1 MTMTPDFETA
11 AIRATETLIKYG
23 ISSAPVDP
31 LPILKRTPGV
41 LAVSYESMSSD
52 VDQDRRCVMSL
63 FGENNQ
69 DAFTS
74 VNYKDGK
81 PQYLVTYNQRLPIAL
96 IQRGLARE
104 LGHIMLGHDG
114 TRPES
119 VRNSEAKCFAHHF
132 LVPRALIHALQ
143 ASGVRLTVEV
153 LGNLTGCYDYCL
165 SCMRKQP
172 AVHVP
177 ADLNRAV
184 RDQFMPYISNIF
196 EYQRYASLKDGS
208 ALADFGTYMDGYE
221 E

>member
-1 MTMTPDFETA
+1 MTPDFQTA

-23 ISSAPVDP
+23 IFSAPVDP
-31 LPILKRTPGV
+31 LLILKRIPGV

-63 FGENNQ
+63 FGEKNQ

-81 PQYLVTYNQRLPIAL
+81 PQYLVTFNQRLPAAL

-119 VRNSEAKCFAHHF
+119 VRNDEAKCFAHHL

-177 ADLNRAV
+177 ADLNRIV
-184 RDQFMPYISNIF
+184 RDQFMPYITNFF
-196 EYQRYASLKDGS
+196 EFQRYAAHKDGS